1 LFRIAGIPPNVAQ
14 VPSARTAAARGAS
27 PSIHVHVEIG
37 SPLDGSTPI
46 VAQYP
51 SPLISSLGTEPSSTK
66 MNGSSLPAAAS
77 NHGRM
82 NSSPVS
88 YASNGL

>member
-1 LFRIAGIPPNVAQ
+1 MRIAGIPPNAAH
-14 VPSARTAAARGAS
+14 VPSASTAAARGAS
-27 PSIHVHVEIG
+27 RSIQVHVEIG
-37 SPLDGSTPI
+37 SPRRGSTPN

-51 SPLISSLGTEPSSTK
+51 SPLISSLGTEPSSTR

-77 NHGRM
+77 NHARM

-88 YASNGL
+88 YASSGL